1 MKRIFFCISFIIIS
15 VLTLAQNKEIT
26 LEGIYKDYNF
36 YPKSYQGL
44 KSMNNGEF
52 YTQMKRTEDGQEI
65 IKYSFKNGDRITRLF
80 KSLDFKIERIN
91 SYSFSDDDKLMIL
104 ATEKESI
111 YRY

>member
-26 LEGIYKDYNF
+26 LEDIYKDYNF

-80 KSLDFKIERIN
+80 KSSDFKIERIN
-91 SYSFSDDDKLMIL
+91 S
-104 ATEKESI
+104 
-111 YRY
+111 